1 MLSQVG
7 VSSRGGN
14 QVHKTSVRSPGTT
27 MSIQSRR
34 GLKRDMYKVRTGVIC
49 SYGINTCTP
58 IPQGHQSTGGMYP
71 ETLDNPDTSF
81 SDPIDIS
88 SSDVESFD
96 EDDMYGSDHGMEIV
110 SESSDEEQAEMSQF
124 SENRMVGA

>member
-1 MLSQVG
+1 MSSQVG
-7 VSSRGGN
+7 TSSGGGN
-14 QVHKTSVRSPGTT
+14 RVHETSVRSPGAT
-27 MSIQSRR
+27 MSVQSRH
-34 GLKRDMYKVRTGVIC
+34 GLERDMYKVRTGVIC

>member
-1 MLSQVG
+1 
-7 VSSRGGN
+7 
-14 QVHKTSVRSPGTT
+14 
-27 MSIQSRR
+27 
-34 GLKRDMYKVRTGVIC
+34 
-49 SYGINTCTP
+49 
-58 IPQGHQSTGGMYP
+58 MYP